1 MEKLKKQ
8 KEDTMFRRMTKWEIQ
23 EFKAKRELNAKRK
36 KEFQKLSDIISYYAD
51 VKESTPSYF
60 YYKRKEKGV
69 MNFLFNQHSGNEGA
83 FGDLC
88 TYFRNPPKYITQD
101 PSKMIKEINK
111 CDFVGHAIIDNDKK
125 QRAKSIEYLS

>member
-36 KEFQKLSDIISYYAD
+36 K
-51 VKESTPSYF
+51 
-60 YYKRKEKGV
+60 KGV